1 MSVLEKLKAL
11 DEQRAKV
18 LSEAKSA
25 ALQKAQDAI
34 GELSQLG
41 FHYKLVESSGLP
53 TAKGPQNERTGPHEQ
68 LMQKGVAKVEAPL
81 SDFDHTLPGS

>member
-1 MSVLEKLKAL
+1 LSVLDTLKAL

-18 LSEAKSA
+18 LNEAKSA

-41 FHYKLVESSGLP
+41 FHYKLIESSGLP
-53 TAKGPQNERTGPHEQ
+53 TAKGPQNERAGAHEQ
-68 LMQKGVAKVEAPL
+68 LMQKGGVKVEAP
-81 SDFDHTLPGS
+81 SSGFDQTLPGS

>member
-1 MSVLEKLKAL
+1 LSVLDTLKAL

-18 LSEAKSA
+18 LNEAKSA
-25 ALQKAQDAI
+25 ALRKAQDAI

-53 TAKGPQNERTGPHEQ
+53 TATGPQNERAGRHE
-68 LMQKGVAKVEAPL
+68 MQKGVAKVEAP
-81 SDFDHTLPGS
+81 SSGFDQTLPGS

>member
-1 MSVLEKLKAL
+1 LTVLDELKAL

-18 LSEAKSA
+18 LNEAKSA

-41 FHYKLVESSGLP
+41 FHYQLVESSGLL

-68 LMQKGVAKVEAPL
+68 MMQKGVAKVETPL
-81 SDFDHTLPGS
+81 SDFDQTLPGS